1 MPDHS
6 RLTDLEQLL
15 LLSALRLGEDAYGAA
30 IQADLEATA
39 GRSVSLGSIHVTLGR
54 LEERGLS
61 GSRMGEP
68 QAVRGGKARRIYSV
82 TAEGRA
88 ALEWSREMLG
98 RMWRGVPAAPPPP

>member
-15 LLSALRLGEDAYGAA
+15 LLSALRLGDDAYGAA
-30 IQADLEATA
+30 IQSDLDEAA

-61 GSRMGEP
+61 SSRKGEP
-68 QAVRGGKARRIYSV
+68 QGVRGGKARRIYSV
-82 TAEGRA
+82 TAEGRT

-98 RMWRGVPAAPPPP
+98 RMWQGVPAEEEA